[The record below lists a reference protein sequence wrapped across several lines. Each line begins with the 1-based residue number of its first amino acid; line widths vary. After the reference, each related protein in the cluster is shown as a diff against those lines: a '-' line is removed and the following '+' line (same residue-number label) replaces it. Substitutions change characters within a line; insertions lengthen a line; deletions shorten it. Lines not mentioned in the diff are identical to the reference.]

1 MHRIGPAAGGRP
13 LTVFGEAR
21 DGPARERVQA
31 VGVGAR
37 EGSHALNNNTVEEV
51 RRIPEDGL
59 VMGCMGWR
67 RF

>member
-1 MHRIGPAAGGRP
+1 MHGMGPTAGARA

-21 DGPARERVQA
+21 DGPAGERVQA
-31 VGVGAR
+31 VGVGAW
-37 EGSHALNNNTVEEV
+37 EGSHALNNDTVEEV
-51 RRIPEDGL
+51 RRVPEDGL